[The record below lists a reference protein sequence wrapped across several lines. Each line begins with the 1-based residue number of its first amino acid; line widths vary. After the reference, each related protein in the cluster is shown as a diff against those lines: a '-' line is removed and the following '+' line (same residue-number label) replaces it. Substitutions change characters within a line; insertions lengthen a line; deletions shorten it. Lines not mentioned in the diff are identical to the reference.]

1 MKFTS
6 LTVAMTLSLGAGTL
20 AHKQLKK
27 VLMSDFSEKTFIN
40 NIDHFTSTPDHKLT
54 YSQRYWV
61 NG

>member
-1 MKFTS
+1 
-6 LTVAMTLSLGAGTL
+6 MTLSLGAGTL